1 MVSLCFSLFFLDTDE
16 CMEDVRLMHLKL
28 LLENG
33 PKHSQADAISNQ
45 CLWNNEPIGNHLAFK
60 SFLMS
65 IVGRDFVTRQ
75 RTFQEILGKCDDW
88 TTESWKYLLLL
99 LRMVVETKECEH
111 FSTDQHNKFKALA
124 KSE

>member
-1 MVSLCFSLFFLDTDE
+1 
-16 CMEDVRLMHLKL
+16 MEDVRLMHLKL

-33 PKHSQADAISNQ
+33 PKFSAADAISNQ
-45 CLWNNEPIGNHLAFK
+45 CLWNNEAIDNHLVFK

-75 RTFQEILGKCDDW
+75 KTFQEIITKCDDW
-88 TTESWKYLLLL
+88 TTENWKYLLLL

-111 FSTDQHNKFKALA
+111 FKTDELNKFKALA

>member
-1 MVSLCFSLFFLDTDE
+1 
-16 CMEDVRLMHLKL
+16 MEDARLMHLKL

-33 PKHSQADAISNQ
+33 PKHSTADAISNQ
-45 CLWNNEPIGNHLAFK
+45 CLWNNEPIENHPAFK

-65 IVGRDFVTRQ
+65 IVGPDFGTRQ
-75 RTFQEILGKCDDW
+75 KTFQAILTKCDDW

-99 LRMVVETKECEH
+99 LRVTIETRACEH
-111 FSTDQHNKFKALA
+111 FSTNELNKFKALA

>member
-1 MVSLCFSLFFLDTDE
+1 
-16 CMEDVRLMHLKL
+16 MEDVRLMHLKL

-33 PKHSQADAISNQ
+33 PKYSTADAISNQ
-45 CLWNNEPIGNHLAFK
+45 CSWNNEPIDNHVVFK

-75 RTFQEILGKCDDW
+75 KTFQEILSKSDDW
-88 TTESWKYLLLL
+88 TTENWKYLLLL
-99 LRMVVETKECEH
+99 LRMVVDIKECEH
-111 FSTDQHNKFKALA
+111 FTTNERNKFKALA

>member
-1 MVSLCFSLFFLDTDE
+1 
-16 CMEDVRLMHLKL
+16 MHFKL

-33 PKHSQADAISNQ
+33 PKHSTSDAISNQ
-45 CLWNNEPIGNHLAFK
+45 CAWNIEPLENHLAFK

-75 RTFQEILGKCDDW
+75 KAFQEILRKCGDW
-88 TTESWKYLLLL
+88 TTETWKYSLLL
-99 LRMVVETKECEH
+99 LRMAIETEEYKHYGPDE
-111 FSTDQHNKFKALA
+111 QNKFKAIA

>member
-1 MVSLCFSLFFLDTDE
+1 MIYFLSLLFHTDE

-33 PKHSQADAISNQ
+33 PKHSAADAINNQ
-45 CLWNNEPIGNHLAFK
+45 CLWNNEPIECHLVFK
-60 SFLMS
+60 SFLIS

-75 RTFQEILGKCDDW
+75 KTYLQILTKCEDW
-88 TTESWKYLLLL
+88 STESWKYLLLL
-99 LRMVVETKECEH
+99 LRVIIETNACEH
-111 FSTDQHNKFKALA
+111 FSTDEQNRFKAIA